1 MNGTVLHFAF
11 DAIAWLAAGL
21 SLFWLVRTAKV
32 RFPSSPAGD
41 LPYVAALVFGA
52 GGLLGLWLVSFLI
65 SFGGAMLIRQ
75 AFR

>member
-1 MNGTVLHFAF
+1 
-11 DAIAWLAAGL
+11 
-21 SLFWLVRTAKV
+21 
-32 RFPSSPAGD
+32 
-41 LPYVAALVFGA
+41 VFGA